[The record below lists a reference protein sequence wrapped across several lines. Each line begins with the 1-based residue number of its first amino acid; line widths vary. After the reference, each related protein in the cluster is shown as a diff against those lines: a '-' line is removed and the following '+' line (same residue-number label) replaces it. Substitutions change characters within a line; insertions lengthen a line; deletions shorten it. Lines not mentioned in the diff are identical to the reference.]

1 MPLPYYVSPEQM
13 MKDKA
18 EYARKGI
25 SRGKAIVTIE
35 YRDGVLLVAENPST
49 LLHKIS
55 EIYDRIAFAGVG
67 KYNEFENLRVAGVRH
82 ADVKGY
88 SYSRGD
94 VSAKSLANAYSQA
107 LGNIFTQD
115 IKPFEVEVL
124 VVEVGDVS
132 FADSSAI
139 AMWVR
144 WAGAVPQFELRD
156 PSPLLRRVIRTMGLG
171 VKLGVA
177 T

>member
-1 MPLPYYVSPEQM
+1 MENVDPLPPPL
-13 MKDKA
+13 A
-18 EYARKGI
+18 
-25 SRGKAIVTIE
+25 TIDITTAP
-35 YRDGVLLVAENPST
+35 DGVATIRLGGELDMSSVDRLETEVGRVLADAPS
-49 LLHKIS
+49 
-55 EIYDRIAFAGVG
+55 R
-67 KYNEFENLRVAGVRH
+67 
-82 ADVKGY
+82 
-88 SYSRGD
+88 
-94 VSAKSLANAYSQA
+94 
-107 LGNIFTQD
+107 
-115 IKPFEVEVL
+115 L